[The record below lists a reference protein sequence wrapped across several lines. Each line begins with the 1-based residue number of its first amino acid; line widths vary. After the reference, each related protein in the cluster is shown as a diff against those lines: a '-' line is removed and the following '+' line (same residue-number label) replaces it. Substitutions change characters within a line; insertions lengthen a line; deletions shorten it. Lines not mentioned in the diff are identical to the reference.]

1 MYAFSPLFCKW
12 KVFFRI
18 STYEHVQAR
27 SFLKYVIL
35 DVPNIHEIQKLER
48 VLQRSVSKKSR
59 REGSPNPP
67 SERFDPER
75 NRISSRDE
83 EETPTWER
91 YRT

>member
-27 SFLKYVIL
+27 SFLKYAIL

-48 VLQRSVSKKSR
+48 VLQRSVLKKSR
-59 REGSPNPP
+59 REGSPSPTALIP
-67 SERFDPER
+67 KEIEYQVATRRKHLHGKGIERR
-75 NRISSRDE
+75 
-83 EETPTWER
+83 
-91 YRT
+91 